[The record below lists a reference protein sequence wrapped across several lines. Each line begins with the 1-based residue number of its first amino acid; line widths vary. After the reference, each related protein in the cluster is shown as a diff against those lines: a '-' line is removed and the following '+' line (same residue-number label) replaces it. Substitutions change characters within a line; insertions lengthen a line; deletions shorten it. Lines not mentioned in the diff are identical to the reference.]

1 MQKRKVKI
9 FIVHPHAEL
18 CRAYKTRLEM
28 EGFTVIIFSDHDEAL
43 SHIAHGQPNLI
54 IVGEQLGPVNAEQFR
69 ELLDDPQIGQGI
81 PTMVLADG
89 SYSDYK
95 NGLENN
101 YIPKTAA
108 FSAAVIAKIN
118 ELLGLTTSRR

>member
-18 CRAYKTRLEM
+18 SKAYKTRLEL
-28 EGFTVIIFSDHDEAL
+28 EGFTVAIFLDHDDAL
-43 SHIAHGQPNLI
+43 SHIAHVQPNLI
-54 IVGEQLGPVNAEQFR
+54 ILGEQLGPVNAEQFR
-69 ELLDDPQIGQGI
+69 DLLDDPQIGQGI
-81 PTMVLADG
+81 PTMVLAEG

-95 NGLENN
+95 SGLKNN
-101 YIPKTAA
+101 HIPKTAA
-108 FSAAVIAKIN
+108 SSATVIAKIN

>member
-18 CRAYKTRLEM
+18 SKAYKTRLEL
-28 EGFTVIIFSDHDEAL
+28 EGFTVAIFLDHDDAL
-43 SHIAHGQPNLI
+43 SHIAHVQPNLI
-54 IVGEQLGPVNAEQFR
+54 ILGEQLGPVNAEQFR
-69 ELLDDPQIGQGI
+69 DLLDNPQIGQGI
-81 PTMVLADG
+81 PTMVLAEG

-95 NGLENN
+95 SGLKNN
-101 YIPKTAA
+101 HIPKTAA
-108 FSAAVIAKIN
+108 SSATVIAKIN